1 VPVVSP
7 RPAPERWYGV
17 RCVFRHRGLEDGTD
31 RVYEERVTLWSAERF
46 ADAIE
51 RAEAEAREYAAQVGA
66 KYLGL
71 AQAYRSDDVPGDGAE
86 AFSLMRTSPLKPTR
100 YLDAFFDTGAE
111 RQGSLRAHEGYAEG
125 AR

>member
-1 VPVVSP
+1 M
-7 RPAPERWYGV
+7 
-17 RCVFRHRGLEDGTD
+17 RCVFRHRGLEDDTD
-31 RVYEERVTLWSAERF
+31 RVYEERVTVWCAERF

-51 RAEAEAREYAAQVGA
+51 RAEDEAREYARTAGA

-71 AQAYRSDDVPGDGAE
+71 AQAYRCDDVPGDGSE
-86 AFSLMRTSPLKPTR
+86 VFSLVRTSRLKPTR

-111 RQGSLRAHEGYAEG
+111 RQGALRAHEGLSEG